1 MSGAGSTDL
10 KRHMAGMDLTAMQ
23 AIRAK
28 CADCTANYADGRIS
42 CELKE
47 CPLFPY
53 MPYNEAR
60 RVSGRGK
67 LQARV
72 IGVQAGENA
81 GKEAVESALGC

>member
-1 MSGAGSTDL
+1 MLGARSTDF

-47 CPLFPY
+47 CPFFPY

-60 RVSGRGK
+60 RVSGWGK
-67 LQARV
+67 LQARA
-72 IGVQAGENA
+72 IGAQTGENA
-81 GKEAVESALGC
+81 GKEAVENVLGC